1 MHGQTLI
8 SRCRGI
14 ALAAGLVVATFPTIA
29 PAQTANAPVIAVLD
43 IERILQ
49 QSAASKSM
57 RPQIEKIRN
66 DYRNDVKEQEGALLK
81 AEKELSQQRS
91 IVSAE
96 VFAQKRREFEERARK
111 AQNDVQERK
120 RIIDSALG
128 KAIEKIR
135 GSTEEIA
142 RDLASERKIDIIL
155 PRGAVFLAVQ
165 NLDVT
170 NEIMKRLDTKLP
182 SVTIAMPGA
191 QPAAPAQRSGGSS
204 KPAAAPKK

>member
-1 MHGQTLI
+1 M
-8 SRCRGI
+8 
-14 ALAAGLVVATFPTIA
+14 ALAACLVVATPPSIA
-29 PAQTANAPVIAVLD
+29 FGQGANAPVIAVLD
-43 IERILQ
+43 IEKILQ

-66 DYRNDVKEQEGALLK
+66 DYRNSVTEQEGALK
-81 AEKELSQQRS
+81 QAEQDLSQQRT
-91 IVSAE
+91 IVSPE
-96 VFAQKRREFEERARK
+96 VFAQKRREFDDRFRQ
-111 AQNDVQERK
+111 AQIDVQERK
-120 RIIDSALG
+120 RVIDEALG

-142 RDLASERKIDIIL
+142 KELASERKIDIIL

-165 NLDVT
+165 NLDIT

-182 SVTIAMPGA
+182 TVAIAMPGS

>member
-1 MHGQTLI
+1 MHGHTLTT
-8 SRCRGI
+8 RGR
-14 ALAAGLVVATFPTIA
+14 ALAFAALLIIAAVPTMA
-29 PAQTANAPVIAVLD
+29 LGQGGNAPVIAVLD

-66 DYRNDVKEQEGALLK
+66 DYRNDVKEQEGALRK
-81 AEKELSQQRS
+81 AEQDLSQQRAV
-91 IVSAE
+91 VSAD
-96 VFAQKRREFEERARK
+96 VFAQKRREFEDRARQ
-111 AQNDVQERK
+111 AQTDVQERK
-120 RIIDSALG
+120 RTIDEALG
-128 KAIEKIR
+128 KAIDKIR

-142 RDLASERKIDIIL
+142 RELASERKIDIIL

-170 NEIMKRLDTKLP
+170 NEIMKRLDAKLP
-182 SVTIAMPGA
+182 TVTVAMPGS
-191 QPAAPAQRSGGSS
+191 QPAAPAQRSGSSS